1 MAKPEDV
8 VVPLDWSMF
17 NIEQFGP
24 ASQYRHNLR
33 QREYGYNLITSAG
46 LNPLSRAD
54 LFWFIYGIG
63 YVCRALHDLAIAYHQ
78 PEFYDPALEAVECT
92 LPDVM
97 AQLVPFVP
105 KSALDGEATSC
116 QRREM
121 LVRDKEWWQG
131 LQGVVIQA
139 FQFYVYPESSY
150 VKAQADRRRDLMQQ
164 VLRKSDM
171 ANEGAACRCLLGAKS
186 FVNLVSRQYNLSEG
200 SDAQLR
206 MALAQVGGD
215 LINYTPEWLRESAL
229 PRD

>member
-1 MAKPEDV
+1 MSKSGDV
-8 VVPLDWSMF
+8 EFPLDWSMF
-17 NIEQFGP
+17 NIEKFGP
-24 ASQYRHNLR
+24 GEQYRHSLR
-33 QREYGYNLITSAG
+33 QREHGYTLITSAG
-46 LNPLSRAD
+46 LDPFSRVD
-54 LFWFIYGIG
+54 LFWFIYGMG

-78 PEFYDPALEAVECT
+78 PEFYDPALEAVECA

-105 KSALDGEATSC
+105 KRALDGGVTFC
-116 QRREM
+116 HRREM
-121 LVRDKEWWQG
+121 LVRDNEWWQG
-131 LQGVVIQA
+131 LQRVVIQA
-139 FQFYVYPESSY
+139 FQFYVYPESNY
-150 VKAQADRRRDLMQQ
+150 VKAQADRRRDLIQQ

-186 FVNLVSRQYNLSEG
+186 FINLASRQHNLSEG

-206 MALAQVGGD
+206 MALAQVCGD